1 MAGPFMVDEALTSAA
16 RAMWLNFLRFALR
29 LVPLLPAAF
38 LAGLGAAA
46 PGAAWADSPVL
57 IEGPDEE
64 TRRAV
69 LDLLPDRDA
78 PTSLFEAERIAEEA
92 AARATAWLR
101 SEGYYAATVTPEA
114 SDEPPSARLII
125 EPGPRFRF
133 AAARLSFLDATPAST
148 AIDAATSAAREH
160 LNAEAPARAEAVLS
174 AEAAALLALQQA
186 GFADASAAER
196 RVIVD
201 HATRI
206 VTPEFR
212 FSSGSHTRL
221 GQLRVEPGDLFRPN
235 FVQDLRNWEPGESY
249 APERLA
255 QLRRDMTSTGAV
267 SLANTRLAPANAEG
281 VRDVVLEVE
290 PAKRNA
296 YEVGLGYSSNEGVG
310 VDLQW
315 TRRNFTR
322 RADSLTVATTLGAQ
336 LQRFNVG
343 LARPHD
349 VGLNYTTN
357 YGFTLIGEDTEAYQ
371 RQGASIYA
379 SVDAAP
385 RLSFAQSYGLRLS
398 ADTFDDTGA
407 GITDA
412 YSFSGF
418 WDVRRDTTGFSLDP
432 RQGHLLNLRLEP
444 TISTGDADVTFLRT
458 VAEARLYESY
468 GRNDRLTLAGR
479 LRVGHVE
486 AVSGIAE
493 DIPPDRRFYAGGG
506 GSVRGYDYNSI
517 YPPER
522 EALGLTPGGES
533 LLETSV
539 EARWR
544 FNDRWGVAAF
554 VDGGNAF
561 DAWDNA
567 TDLRWGVG
575 FGVRYDLGF
584 APLRVDI
591 AFPLDDNET
600 VADYALYISLGQA
613 F

>member
-1 MAGPFMVDEALTSAA
+1 M
-16 RAMWLNFLRFALR
+16 R

-38 LAGLGAAA
+38 LAGLGAVA
-46 PGAAWADSPVL
+46 PGAAWADSPVV
-57 IEGPDEE
+57 IEGADED

-78 PTSLFEAERIAEEA
+78 PASLFEAERIAEEA
-92 AARATAWLR
+92 AARALAWLR

-114 SDEPPSARLII
+114 SDEPPAARLII
-125 EPGPRFRF
+125 APGPRFRF
-133 AAARLSFLDATPAST
+133 APAKLTFLDATPASS
-148 AIDAATSAAREH
+148 AMDAASGAAREH
-160 LNAEAPARAEAVLS
+160 VGAEAPARAEAVLS

-196 RVIVD
+196 RVVVD
-201 HATRI
+201 HATNI

-212 FSSGSHTRL
+212 FHAGSHTRL
-221 GQLRVEPGDLFRPN
+221 GQLRAEPSDLFRAN
-235 FVQDLRNWEPGESY
+235 FVEDLRNWELGESY

-255 QLRRDMTSTGAV
+255 QLRRDITSTGAV
-267 SLANTRLAPANAEG
+267 SLANTRLGPANAEG
-281 VRDVVLEVE
+281 VRDVTLEVE

-296 YEVGLGYSSNEGVG
+296 YEVGLGYSTNEGLG

-315 TRRNFTR
+315 TRRNITR
-322 RADSLTVATTLGAQ
+322 RADSLVVATTLGAQ

-357 YGFTLIGEDTEAYQ
+357 YGLTLIGEDTEAYQ
-371 RQGASIYA
+371 RQGAAIYA

-385 RLSFAQSYGLRLS
+385 RMSFAQSYGLRLS
-398 ADTFDDTGA
+398 ADTYDNTGA
-407 GITDA
+407 GVSNA
-412 YSFSGF
+412 YSLSGF

-432 RQGHLLNLRLEP
+432 RQGHILDLRLEP
-444 TISTGDADVTFLRT
+444 TVSTGDADVTFVRAI
-458 VAEARLYESY
+458 AEARLYESF
-468 GRNDRLTLAGR
+468 GRNDRITLAGR
-479 LRVGHVE
+479 LRAGQIE
-486 AVSGIAE
+486 AVSGSAE
-493 DIPPDRRFYAGGG
+493 DAPPDRRFYAGGG

-522 EALGLTPGGES
+522 DALGLTPGGEG
-533 LLETSV
+533 LLETSL

-544 FNDRWGVAAF
+544 FDERWGAAVF
-554 VDGGNAF
+554 ADGGNAF
-561 DAWDNA
+561 DTWKDAA
-567 TDLRWGVG
+567 DLRWGVG
-575 FGVRYDLGF
+575 VGVRYDLGF
-584 APLRVDI
+584 APLRVDL

>member
-1 MAGPFMVDEALTSAA
+1 MVDEALTTPA
-16 RAMWLNFLRFALR
+16 RASRPKLLRVIVR

-38 LAGLGAAA
+38 FAGLGALA
-46 PGAAWADSPVL
+46 PAAAWADSPVIL
-57 IEGPDEE
+57 EGADED

-69 LDLLPDRDA
+69 LDLLPDRET

-114 SDEPPSARLII
+114 TEEPPAARLVIAL
-125 EPGPRFRF
+125 GPRFRF
-133 AAARLSFLDATPAST
+133 APAQVTFPDAVPPSAASN
-148 AIDAATSAAREH
+148 AAESAAREFIT
-160 LNAEAPARAEAVLS
+160 AEAPARAEAVLS

-186 GFADASAAER
+186 GFADAATGER
-196 RVIVD
+196 RVVVD
-201 HATRI
+201 HATNI

-212 FSSGSHTRL
+212 FTAGSHTRL
-221 GQLRVEPGDLFRPN
+221 GQLRLEPADLFRRN
-235 FVQDLRNWEPGESY
+235 FVEDLRNWNVGESY

-255 QLRRDMTSTGAV
+255 QLRRDMISTGAV
-267 SLANTRLAPANAEG
+267 TLANTRLEPPNAEG
-281 VRDVVLEVE
+281 VRDVTLQVE
-290 PAKRNA
+290 PARRHA
-296 YEVGLGYSSNEGVG
+296 YEVGLGYSTNEGLG
-310 VDLQW
+310 VDLEW
-315 TRRNFTR
+315 TRRNITR

-336 LQRFNVG
+336 LQRFSVN

-349 VGLNYTTN
+349 VGLNYTSN
-357 YGFTLIGEDTEAYQ
+357 YGFALTGEDTDAYQ
-371 RQGASIYA
+371 RQGGAIYA

-385 RLSFAQSYGLRLS
+385 RMSFAQSYGLRLS
-398 ADTFDDTGA
+398 ADRFDNTGT
-407 GITDA
+407 GVTNA
-412 YSFSGF
+412 YALSGF
-418 WDVRRDTTGFSLDP
+418 WDVRRDTTGFTLDP
-432 RQGHLLNLRLEP
+432 RHGSILDLRLEP
-444 TISTGDADVTFLRT
+444 TISTGDADVTFLR
-458 VAEARLYESY
+458 AIGEARAYDSW
-468 GRNDRLTLAGR
+468 GRDDRLTLAGR
-479 LRVGHVE
+479 LRAGWLE
-486 AVSGIAE
+486 AVSGSAE
-493 DIPPDRRFYAGGG
+493 DVPPDRRFYAGGG

-522 EALGLTPGGES
+522 DVLGLTPGGQG

-544 FNDRWGVAAF
+544 FDERWGAAVF
-554 VDGGNAF
+554 ADGGNAF
-561 DAWDNA
+561 DTWENA

-600 VADYALYISLGQA
+600 AADYALYISLGQA

>member
-1 MAGPFMVDEALTSAA
+1 MVDEALTSGA
-16 RAMWLNFLRFALR
+16 RAWLSKLLRFVLR
-29 LVPLLPAAF
+29 LVPLLPAAL
-38 LAGLGAAA
+38 LAGLGAVA
-46 PGAAWADSPVL
+46 PGAAWADSPVV
-57 IEGPDEE
+57 IEGADEI

-92 AARATAWLR
+92 AARARAWLR

-125 EPGPRFRF
+125 APGPRFRF
-133 AAARLSFLDATPAST
+133 AAPKLTFLDATPAS
-148 AIDAATSAAREH
+148 AAAEAAQSAAREH
-160 LNAEAPARAEAVLS
+160 ISADAPARAAAVLS

-186 GFADASAAER
+186 GFADATAAER
-196 RVIVD
+196 RVVVD
-201 HATRI
+201 HAANL

-221 GQLRVEPGDLFRPN
+221 GQLRVEPGDLFREN
-235 FVQDLRNWEPGESY
+235 FVRDLRNWELGESY

-255 QLRRDMTSTGAV
+255 QLRRDMAATGAV
-267 SLANTRLAPANAEG
+267 SMANTRLGPANADG
-281 VRDVVLEVE
+281 VRDVTLEVE

-296 YEVGLGYSSNEGVG
+296 YEVGLGYSTNEGVG

-315 TRRNFTR
+315 TRRNITR

-336 LQRFNVG
+336 LQRFNIG

-357 YGFTLIGEDTEAYQ
+357 YGLTLIGEDTDAYQ
-371 RQGASIYA
+371 RQGVALYA

-385 RLSFAQSYGLRLS
+385 RMSFAQSAGLRLA
-398 ADTFDDTGA
+398 ADTFDDTGT
-407 GITDA
+407 GVTNA
-412 YSFSGF
+412 YSLSGF
-418 WDVRRDTTGFSLDP
+418 WDVRRDTTGFNLDP
-432 RQGHLLNLRLEP
+432 RQGHILDLRLEP
-444 TISTGDADVTFLRT
+444 TVSTGDADVTFVRAI
-458 VAEARLYESY
+458 AEARLYESF
-468 GRNDRLTLAGR
+468 GNDDQLTLAGR
-479 LRVGHVE
+479 LRAGQIE
-486 AVSGIAE
+486 AVSGSAE
-493 DIPPDRRFYAGGG
+493 DAPPDRRFYAGGG

-522 EALGLTPGGES
+522 DVLGLTPGGGA

-544 FNDRWGVAAF
+544 FDRRWGAAAF
-554 VDGGNAF
+554 IDGGNAF
-561 DAWDNA
+561 DDWGDAG
-567 TDLRWGVG
+567 DLRWGVG

>member
-1 MAGPFMVDEALTSAA
+1 MVDEALTTPA
-16 RAMWLNFLRFALR
+16 RASRPKLLRVIVR

-38 LAGLGAAA
+38 FAGLGALAPAA
-46 PGAAWADSPVL
+46 AGADSPVIL
-57 IEGPDEE
+57 EGADED

-69 LDLLPDRDA
+69 LDLLPDRET

-114 SDEPPSARLII
+114 TEEPPAARLVIAL
-125 EPGPRFRF
+125 GPRFRF
-133 AAARLSFLDATPAST
+133 APAQVTFPDAVPPSAASN
-148 AIDAATSAAREH
+148 AAESAAREFIT
-160 LNAEAPARAEAVLS
+160 AEAPARAEAVLS

-186 GFADASAAER
+186 GFADAATGER
-196 RVIVD
+196 RVVVD
-201 HATRI
+201 HATNI

-212 FSSGSHTRL
+212 FTAGSHTRL
-221 GQLRVEPGDLFRPN
+221 GQLRLEPADLFRRN
-235 FVQDLRNWEPGESY
+235 FVEDLRNWNVGESY

-255 QLRRDMTSTGAV
+255 QLRRDMISTGAV
-267 SLANTRLAPANAEG
+267 TLANTRLEPPNAEG
-281 VRDVVLEVE
+281 VRDVTLQVE
-290 PAKRNA
+290 PARRHA
-296 YEVGLGYSSNEGVG
+296 YEVGLGYSTNEGLG
-310 VDLQW
+310 VDLEW
-315 TRRNFTR
+315 TRRNITR

-336 LQRFNVG
+336 LQRFSVN

-349 VGLNYTTN
+349 VGLNYTSN
-357 YGFTLIGEDTEAYQ
+357 YGFALTGEDTDAYQ
-371 RQGASIYA
+371 RQGGAIYA

-385 RLSFAQSYGLRLS
+385 RMSFAQSYGLRLS
-398 ADTFDDTGA
+398 ADRFDNTGT
-407 GITDA
+407 GVTNA
-412 YSFSGF
+412 YALSGF
-418 WDVRRDTTGFSLDP
+418 WDVRRDTTGFTLDP
-432 RQGHLLNLRLEP
+432 RHGSILDLRLEP
-444 TISTGDADVTFLRT
+444 TISTGDADVTFLR
-458 VAEARLYESY
+458 AIGEARAYDSW
-468 GRNDRLTLAGR
+468 GRDDRLTLAGR
-479 LRVGHVE
+479 LRAGWLE
-486 AVSGIAE
+486 AVSGSAE
-493 DIPPDRRFYAGGG
+493 DVPPDRRFYAGGG

-522 EALGLTPGGES
+522 DVLGLTPGGQG

-544 FNDRWGVAAF
+544 FDERWGAAVF
-554 VDGGNAF
+554 ADGGNAF
-561 DAWDNA
+561 DTWENA

-600 VADYALYISLGQA
+600 AADYALYISLGQA

>member
-1 MAGPFMVDEALTSAA
+1 MVDEALTSAA
-16 RAMWLNFLRFALR
+16 RAWASKFLRFVLR

-38 LAGLGAAA
+38 LAGLGAVA
-46 PGAAWADSPVL
+46 PGAAWADSPVV
-57 IEGPDEE
+57 IEGADED

-69 LDLLPDRDA
+69 LDLLPDRDE

-92 AARATAWLR
+92 AARAIAWLR

-114 SDEPPSARLII
+114 SDDPPAARLII
-125 EPGPRFRF
+125 EPGRRFRF
-133 AAARLSFLDATPAST
+133 AAPKLTFLDATPAT
-148 AIDAATSAAREH
+148 AAVDAAASAAREH
-160 LNAEAPARAEAVLS
+160 VSADAPARAEAVLS
-174 AEAAALLALQQA
+174 AEADALLALQQA
-186 GFADASAAER
+186 GFADASAADR
-196 RVIVD
+196 RVVVD
-201 HATRI
+201 HAANT
-206 VTPEFR
+206 VTAEFR

-221 GQLRVEPGDLFRPN
+221 GQLRVEPSDLFRPN
-235 FVQDLRNWEPGESY
+235 FVQDLRNWQPGESY

-255 QLRRDMTSTGAV
+255 QLRRDMVSTGAV
-267 SLANTRLAPANAEG
+267 SLANTRLEPANAQGERG
-281 VRDVVLEVE
+281 VVLEVE
-290 PAKRNA
+290 PSKRNA
-296 YEVGLGYSSNEGVG
+296 YEVGLGYSTNEGPG

-315 TRRNFTR
+315 TRRNFTG

-336 LQRFNVG
+336 LQRFNIG

-357 YGFTLIGEDTEAYQ
+357 YGFTLIGEDTDAYQ
-371 RQGASIYA
+371 RQGAALYA

-385 RLSFAQSYGLRLS
+385 RMSFAQSYGLRLA
-398 ADTFDDTGA
+398 ADTYDNVGTGV
-407 GITDA
+407 TDA
-412 YSFSGF
+412 YSLSGF

-432 RQGHLLNLRLEP
+432 RHGQVLDLRLEP
-444 TISTGDADVTFLRT
+444 TVSTGDADVTFVRAL
-458 VAEARLYESY
+458 AEARLYDSY
-468 GRNDRLTLAGR
+468 WRDDRLTLAGR
-479 LRVGHVE
+479 VRVGHLA
-486 AVSGIAE
+486 AVSGTAE
-493 DIPPDRRFYAGGG
+493 DAPPDRRFYAGGG

-522 EALGLTPGGES
+522 DVLGLTPGGES

-544 FNDRWGVAAF
+544 FTETWGGAVF

-561 DAWDNA
+561 DDWGEAG
-567 TDLRWGVG
+567 DLRWGVG
-575 FGVRYDLGF
+575 VGVRYDLGF
-584 APLRVDI
+584 APLRVDL

>member
-1 MAGPFMVDEALTSAA
+1 M
-16 RAMWLNFLRFALR
+16 R

-38 LAGLGAAA
+38 LAGLGAVA
-46 PGAAWADSPVL
+46 PGAAWADSPVV
-57 IEGPDEE
+57 IEGADEN

-78 PTSLFEAERIAEEA
+78 PASLFEAERIAEEA
-92 AARATAWLR
+92 AARALAWLR

-114 SDEPPSARLII
+114 SDEPPAARLII
-125 EPGPRFRF
+125 APGPRFRF
-133 AAARLSFLDATPAST
+133 APAKLTFLDATPASS
-148 AIDAATSAAREH
+148 AMDAANSAAREH
-160 LNAEAPARAEAVLS
+160 VGAEAPARAEAVLS

-196 RVIVD
+196 RVVVD
-201 HATRI
+201 HATNI

-212 FSSGSHTRL
+212 FHAGSHTRL
-221 GQLRVEPGDLFRPN
+221 GQLRAEPSDLFRAN
-235 FVQDLRNWEPGESY
+235 FVEDLRNWELGESY

-255 QLRRDMTSTGAV
+255 QLRRDITSTGAV
-267 SLANTRLAPANAEG
+267 SLANTRLGPANAEG
-281 VRDVVLEVE
+281 VRDVTLEVE

-296 YEVGLGYSSNEGVG
+296 YEVGLGYSTNEGLG

-315 TRRNFTR
+315 TRRNITR
-322 RADSLTVATTLGAQ
+322 RADSLVVATTLGAQ

-357 YGFTLIGEDTEAYQ
+357 YGLTIIGEDTEAYQ
-371 RQGASIYA
+371 RQGVAIYA

-385 RLSFAQSYGLRLS
+385 RMSFAQSYGLRLS
-398 ADTFDDTGA
+398 ADTYDNTGA
-407 GITDA
+407 GVSNA
-412 YSFSGF
+412 YSLSGF

-432 RQGHLLNLRLEP
+432 REGHILDLRLEP
-444 TISTGDADVTFLRT
+444 TVSTGDADVTFVRAI
-458 VAEARLYESY
+458 AEARLYESF
-468 GRNDRLTLAGR
+468 GRNDRITLAGR
-479 LRVGHVE
+479 LRAGQIE
-486 AVSGIAE
+486 AVSGSAE
-493 DIPPDRRFYAGGG
+493 DAPPDRRFYAGGG

-522 EALGLTPGGES
+522 DALGLTPGGEG
-533 LLETSV
+533 LLETSL

-544 FNDRWGVAAF
+544 FDERWGAAVF
-554 VDGGNAF
+554 ADGGNAF
-561 DAWDNA
+561 DTWNDAA
-567 TDLRWGVG
+567 DLRWGVG
-575 FGVRYDLGF
+575 VGVRYDLGF
-584 APLRVDI
+584 APLRVDL

>member
-1 MAGPFMVDEALTSAA
+1 M
-16 RAMWLNFLRFALR
+16 R

-38 LAGLGAAA
+38 LAGLGAVA
-46 PGAAWADSPVL
+46 PSAAWADSPVV
-57 IEGPDEE
+57 IEGPDED

-69 LDLLPDRDA
+69 LDLLPDRDT
-78 PTSLFEAERIAEEA
+78 PTTLFEAERIAEEA
-92 AARATAWLR
+92 AARAMAWLR

-114 SDEPPSARLII
+114 NDDPPQARLII
-125 EPGPRFRF
+125 EPGARFRF
-133 AAARLSFLDATPAST
+133 ADAKLTFLDATPAQ
-148 AIDAATSAAREH
+148 AAADAASTAAREH
-160 LNAEAPARAEAVLS
+160 LTAAAPARAEAVLS

-196 RVIVD
+196 RVVVD
-201 HATRI
+201 HATKI

-212 FSSGSHTRL
+212 FHAGSHTRL
-221 GQLRVEPGDLFRPN
+221 GQLRAEPSDLFRVN
-235 FVQDLRNWEPGESY
+235 FVEDLRNWRLGESY
-249 APERLA
+249 SPERLA
-255 QLRRDMTSTGAV
+255 QLRRDITSTGAV
-267 SLANTRLAPANAEG
+267 SIANTRLGPPDENG
-281 VRDVVLEVE
+281 VRDVTLQVE
-290 PAKRNA
+290 PARRNA

-315 TRRNFTR
+315 TRRNVTR
-322 RADSLTVATTLGAQ
+322 RADSLVVATTLGQ
-336 LQRFNVG
+336 HLQRFNVS

-357 YGFTLIGEDTEAYQ
+357 YGFTLIGEDTDAYQ
-371 RQGASIYA
+371 RQGAAIYA

-385 RLSFAQSYGLRLS
+385 RMSFAQSYGLRLA
-398 ADTFDDTGA
+398 ADTYDNVGTGVS
-407 GITDA
+407 TA
-412 YSFSGF
+412 YSLSGF

-432 RQGHLLNLRLEP
+432 REGHILDLRLEP
-444 TISTGDADVTFLRT
+444 GIATGDADVTFIRT
-458 VAEARLYESY
+458 VAEARLYESF
-468 GRNDRLTLAGR
+468 GREDRVTLAGR

-522 EALGLTPGGES
+522 DLLGLTPGGES
-533 LLETSV
+533 LLETSI

-544 FNDRWGVAAF
+544 FNDRWGAAVF
-554 VDGGNAF
+554 ADGGNAF
-561 DAWDNA
+561 DAWENA
-567 TDLRWGVG
+567 ADLRWGVG
-575 FGVRYDLGF
+575 VGVRYDLGF
-584 APLRVDI
+584 APLRVDL